1 MKTVTW
7 RPGTNKDLDQIF
19 DAYRIEQYED
29 KNHKLSKNYSTEF
42 YKFSIA
48 LTIAFNDNDEPEI
61 CSSIASRD
69 CWPKG
74 AYRILSRLWKTKN
87 YRIKHSKFIS
97 EAMVGNARSQIQWLK
112 NNTDCE
118 LYFISRETGNWM
130 KWTAEHF
137 DSQYGLKFIIA
148 PNKYLTCPNE
158 CDNSCWQHIIYNG
171 NKNILK
177 TWKQR

>member
-19 DAYRIEQYED
+19 DAYRIQQYED
-29 KNHKLSKNYSTEF
+29 TDHKLSKNYSPEF
-42 YKFSIA
+42 YNFSIA

-87 YRIKHSKFIS
+87 YRITHSKFIS
-97 EAMVGNARSQIQWLK
+97 EAMVGNARSQITWLEQ
-112 NNTDCE
+112 NTDCK
-118 LYFISRETGNWM
+118 LYFISRETSNWM
-130 KWTAEHF
+130 RWTAEHF

-171 NKNILK
+171 NKTILK
-177 TWKQR
+177 KWKQR